1 MVPLV
6 SHSSSPPRKRG
17 SSLRSDRAQVLDPRF
32 REDDDGAEAEACR
45 QVVSVYR
52 EVGRRGLIA
61 GSSGNVSHRTHDG
74 MIITPSGCSAETLE
88 SDVLVPMT
96 LAGAVRGPL
105 TPSSEWAM
113 HAAIYLAYPV
123 AQCIVHT
130 HADACTA
137 LACLN
142 EKLPSFHYMV
152 ANFGGDDVRCAPYVT
167 FGTPELARLAVS
179 ALAQRTACLLA
190 NHGMIVHAPTA
201 DRALT
206 DAIVLET
213 LCRQYLLARS
223 AGAVRLLTADEVRA
237 AHERYQTYGQPER
250 STTRSP

>member
-1 MVPLV
+1 MNAEPEFCLV
-6 SHSSSPPRKRG
+6 
-17 SSLRSDRAQVLDPRF
+17 VT
-32 REDDDGAEAEACR
+32 
-45 QVVSVYR
+45 VYR
-52 EVGRRGLIA
+52 EIGRRGLIA
-61 GSSGNVSHRTHDG
+61 GSSGNVSHRTPSG
-74 MIITPSGCSAETLE
+74 MVITPSGCSAETLE
-88 SDVLVPMT
+88 PDAVVPMT
-96 LAGAVRGPL
+96 LAGEAVGARA
-105 TPSSEWAM
+105 PSSEWAM
-113 HAAIYLAYPV
+113 HAAIYLAYPT

-137 LACLN
+137 LACLD
-142 EKLPSFHYMV
+142 EGLPPFHYMV

-167 FGTPELARLAVS
+167 FGTPELARLAVE
-179 ALAQRTACLLA
+179 ALAGRRACLLA

-206 DAIVLET
+206 DAILLET

-223 AGAVRLLTADEVRA
+223 AGTVRLLTADEMRA